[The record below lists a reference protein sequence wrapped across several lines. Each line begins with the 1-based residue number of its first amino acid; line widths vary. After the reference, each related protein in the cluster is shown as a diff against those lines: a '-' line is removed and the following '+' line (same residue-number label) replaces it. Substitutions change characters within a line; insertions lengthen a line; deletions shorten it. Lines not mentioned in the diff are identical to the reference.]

1 MSSRDYIR
9 HLVSAN
15 TAPIGARVGDE
26 YFDPV
31 TNKLFKVLAI
41 NGTTVTSTEIFT
53 TNPVVRIYTADGVQ
67 TQFTVSSG
75 QKANSIFVFEN
86 GLCQVPDFDYT
97 VSGSILTFQIA
108 PLANVVV
115 QIREM

>member
-15 TAPIGARVGDE
+15 TAPNGARVGDE

-31 TNKLFKVLAI
+31 ANKLYKVLAI
-41 NGTTVTSTEIFT
+41 NGTTVTSTEIFNA
-53 TNPVVRIYTADGVQ
+53 NPVVRIYTADGGQ
-67 TQFTVSSG
+67 REFTVTPG
-75 QKANSIFVFEN
+75 LNANSIFVFEN
-86 GLCQVPDFDYT
+86 GLCQVPNLDYT

-115 QIREM
+115 QIREI